1 MTHRG
6 SLVKRSSFV
15 PAAADVQQEIDMK
28 LGGEADAARPPSRS
42 IVVTGPQSGGKSTF
56 IWQLNILFSVEAAES
71 ERLKYKKEL
80 HKTALLAVQILLSS
94 IDEGERARP
103 RPRPSSRSGG
113 AALGELSDLAARQAC
128 SYFLSRMSDLASP
141 VFVPNPADLLYLDVR
156 TAGRQETRLTGTP
169 GGPLSVVE
177 MSIEDFRQV
186 NAFASSEERD
196 ARVAAVIYVDSVMD
210 GNEELAGYRWQEV
223 RGLACDAALPA
234 SVILSKSDLVALQ
247 GSSAVPE
254 REVLL
259 PRFGAPAKAVSL
271 HNGLATRAASRAV
284 FLELMSGP
292 LQLSS
297 SDDAAALEEGCYLG
311 LAFFCAGGEGDDRRL
326 P

>member
-1 MTHRG
+1 MGSAASTAGEKKNGKSAPKATEPAPARPRGGSSSSASSSQRTRTSSILSAASLLSIKRG

-42 IVVTGPQSGGKSTF
+42 IVVTGPQSGGKSTL
-56 IWQLNILFSVEAAES
+56 IRQLNILFSVEAAES

-94 IDEGERARP
+94 IDEGERTPEATAVLSLRRRAP
-103 RPRPSSRSGG
+103 ITPDVAANISAACSNERAQ

-186 NAFASSEERD
+186 NA
-196 ARVAAVIYVDSVMD
+196 
-210 GNEELAGYRWQEV
+210 
-223 RGLACDAALPA
+223 
-234 SVILSKSDLVALQ
+234 
-247 GSSAVPE
+247 
-254 REVLL
+254 VLL
-259 PRFGAPAKAVSL
+259 
-271 HNGLATRAASRAV
+271 
-284 FLELMSGP
+284 
-292 LQLSS
+292 
-297 SDDAAALEEGCYLG
+297 
-311 LAFFCAGGEGDDRRL
+311 
-326 P
+326 